1 MISTKV
7 KEKVQAAMARNY
19 AGRNLRGRSFKEQ
32 DLAGAD
38 FSGADIRGARF
49 VDANLSGARFVGAK
63 AGVQKRWLLT
73 QLLSTFVLAVLLNF
87 VSILLNALLLE
98 EFFQS
103 FTIGEITIVPGFF
116 VLLCQLYCFYAI
128 ARQGLTSRALNSVL
142 VAIVASVAGPI
153 AITAVLT
160 GAGATGGGVKG
171 VVFSGVVSSIIFG
184 PIVIAGAVAG
194 AVAIVV
200 TGIVT
205 ESAGIAG
212 AVILAIAGILVFLVA
227 FAGTIVLAGAIAG
240 AVAGAVA
247 GVSLILA
254 LYMARQ
260 VNRGDEKFALAQ
272 SLGLSICSLGGTTFA
287 GADLTQANFS
297 EASLKSTTF
306 NRSRQQETVLTHCC
320 WDNAKQLEKAR
331 LEQSILDDSRVR
343 QLLTQRTGHNK
354 SYQNADLHQAH
365 LNGICLEKAQI
376 HRANLNRATCRDA
389 DFSQAILTE
398 AQAIGT
404 DFTNANLT
412 GACLENWNIDQ
423 TTIFEG
429 VRCNYIFLREHPD
442 ARGSRERRPHN
453 PDKNFEPG
461 DFQKYFQEVLDNLQL
476 LIRNGTSPEAL
487 RAAMRELEQQHGIT
501 PNDITKT
508 ERKGNDLMLTFE
520 PQHRVDKA
528 AVEATFDNTIAQQLA
543 AAEEKG
549 RLQGRV
555 ETLEQQNHTLN
566 EALHLALAPRPIS
579 VNVNQNQGDNVVSET
594 NNLNQNNSGG
604 TNFQT
609 KATDSKL
616 NQAETLNIDSAP
628 EPSQPSS

>member
-1 MISTKV
+1 MVSTKV
-7 KEKVQAAMARNY
+7 KEKVRAETARNY
-19 AGRNLRGRSFKEQ
+19 VGQDLRGRSFKGQ

-49 VDANLSGARFVGAK
+49 VDANLVGAKFVGAK
-63 AGVQKRWLLT
+63 ARVQKRWLLA
-73 QLLSTFVLAVLLNF
+73 QLILVFILVFLLNVF
-87 VSILLNALLLE
+87 SVVFNAVTLE
-98 EFFQS
+98 YFFQAS
-103 FTIGEITIVPGFF
+103 MVREITVVPGIFI
-116 VLLCQLYCFYAI
+116 VLVELFCFYAI
-128 ARQGLTSRALNSVL
+128 GRQGLTFRAANTVFVAL
-142 VAIVASVAGPI
+142 VAAT
-153 AITAVLT
+153 TATSAVG
-160 GAGATGGGVKG
+160 GAFAVGGGAAFAV
-171 VVFSGVVSSIIFG
+171 
-184 PIVIAGAVAG
+184 AVAG
-194 AVAIVV
+194 A
-200 TGIVT
+200 G
-205 ESAGIAG
+205 AG
-212 AVILAIAGILVFLVA
+212 AGEGAGEFR
-227 FAGTIVLAGAIAG
+227 GAAAAAAAVGGSG
-240 AVAGAVA
+240 AVARAVA
-247 GVSLILA
+247 GVGAVALTGAVALASVILA

-272 SLGLSICSLGGTTFA
+272 SFGLGLSSLGGTTFA
-287 GADLTQANFS
+287 GADLTQAHFS
-297 EASLKSTTF
+297 EARLKSTTF
-306 NRSRQQETVLTHCC
+306 NRSRQRETVLNHCC

-331 LEQSILDDSRVR
+331 LEQSILADSRVR
-343 QLLTQRTGHNK
+343 QLLTQRTGHDK
-354 SYQNADLHQAH
+354 SYQNADLHQGH
-365 LNGICLEKAQI
+365 LNGICLEKAQL

-429 VRCNYIFLREHPD
+429 VRCDYIFLREHPD
-442 ARGSRERRPHN
+442 ERGSRERRPHN

-487 RAAMRELEQQHGIT
+487 RTAMLELEQQHGIT

-520 PQHRVDKA
+520 PQHQVDKA

-555 ETLEQQNHTLN
+555 EALEQQNHTLN

-609 KATDSKL
+609 NATDSKL
-616 NQAETLNIDSAP
+616 NQAETLNIHSEAEAP
-628 EPSQPSS
+628 DLESDA